1 MPTGRIKYYNAEK
14 GFGFIAQDS
23 GDADVFLHNSGV
35 KHWEDDE
42 LRIGQRVEYSIV
54 EGKRG
59 LVAQDVEVLLS
70 PIERKWLRQG
80 KAVIPRDYLGT
91 LSQQPEKSLNLNQSF
106 RATKF
111 PSTSAPASTSGTSS
125 RPQEVGA
132 QVDAARLE
140 PETVEDVESQIN
152 KGAKKDATS
161 SVAPRPRP
169 RRENR
174 PTFGHLYIQKQIEF
188 QTDMVFGLYDHQYI
202 SVTIQGF
209 NKYGF
214 ILRIDSENLEISR
227 RSAKFCYKVQDAEK
241 LQAILRYNETIRD
254 RQLGPVESPEEGFQ
268 IDTQQLV
275 AARENRVPIEVTM
288 REGEVFRGCVDWE
301 SLNEIK
307 LVLENGSKIV
317 LFRSS
322 VQDFKVCSKAEI

>member
-14 GFGFIAQDS
+14 GFGFIAQDN
-23 GDADVFLHNSGV
+23 GDADVFLHNSVV

-106 RATKF
+106 RSTKV
-111 PSTSAPASTSGTSS
+111 PPTTAPASASGTSS
-125 RPQEVGA
+125 RPQEDGA
-132 QVDAARLE
+132 QVDATPLGS
-140 PETVEDVESQIN
+140 ETLEDVESRIN
-152 KGAKKDATS
+152 KGSKKDATS
-161 SVAPRPRP
+161 SDTPRP

-188 QTDMVFGLYDHQYI
+188 QTDMIFGLYDHQYI

-214 ILRIDSENLEISR
+214 ILRIDSEDLEISR